1 MLKDRIKKI
10 LVNTGIYKYY
20 FFLRYVLKYKIKGA
34 FSPDKN
40 FYTLSP
46 PLLIAINAS
55 LRKAQALNI
64 LEGTDYMEFGL
75 FRGFSFWYAQAA
87 AKEAGV
93 VDVHYY
99 GFDSFKGLPEIYD
112 PEFSTGDFK
121 CGRDL
126 VEENLNRYGVD
137 WGKTFLIEGF
147 YNESLNEQTQNQYN
161 FRKCAICVIDCDLY
175 EATKDVL
182 NFIRPILNKTCFLIF
197 DDWNCYDAD
206 NKSGER
212 KAFAEFIQTNPDIK
226 VEDYGQFGQNCQMF
240 LLAST
245 V

>member
-1 MLKDRIKKI
+1 MLKDQIKKM
-10 LVNTGIYKYY
+10 LFNVGIYKYY
-20 FFLRYVLKYKIKGA
+20 YFLRYVLKYKIRSVL
-34 FSPDKN
+34 FPDNN

-46 PLLIAINAS
+46 SLLLAINAS
-55 LRKAQALNI
+55 LRKAKALNI
-64 LEGTDYMEFGL
+64 IEGTDYLEFGL
-75 FRGFSFWYAQAA
+75 FKGFSFWYAQAA

-93 VDVHYY
+93 VDMHYY

-121 CGRDL
+121 CGRDV
-126 VEENLNRYGVD
+126 VEENLNQNGVD

-147 YNESLNEQTQNQYN
+147 YSESLNEQTRSQYN

-175 EATKDVL
+175 DAAKDVL
-182 NFIRPILNKTCFLIF
+182 DFIKPMLNKTCFLIF

-206 NKSGER
+206 NESGER
-212 KAFAEFIQTNPDIK
+212 KAFTEFIQKNPDIN
-226 VEDYGQFGQNCQMF
+226 VEDYGQFGHNCQVF
-240 LLAST
+240 LLERT